1 MHSLLRIGT
10 RGSQLAL
17 WQARTVAARLESA
30 GVDVELVIIKT
41 SGDRLQSAPITDVGN
56 KRLFVKEIE
65 DALLDD
71 TIDVAVHSAKDMPAL
86 LPDGLTIA
94 ATLPRE
100 DPRDAFVLPP
110 AAQGDV
116 AAGLA
121 AAGPRAEHRHEQRQ
135 AHRPAVAGL
144 SRRRASRRFAA
155 TSTRG
160 CASSMRENTTRWCS
174 PPPACA
180 GLASATA
187 SRR

>member
-1 MHSLLRIGT
+1 MHFPLRIGT

-41 SGDRLQSAPITDVGN
+41 SGDRLQSAPISEIGT

-71 TIDVAVHSAKDMPAL
+71 SIDAAVHSAKDMPAA

-100 DPRDAFVLPP
+100 DPRDAFVLPLP
-110 AAQGDV
+110 Q
-116 AAGLA
+116 
-121 AAGPRAEHRHEQRQ
+121 Q
-135 AHRPAVAGL
+135 ADL
-144 SRRRASRRFAA
+144 
-155 TSTRG
+155 
-160 CASSMRENTTRWCS
+160 
-174 PPPACA
+174 
-180 GLASATA
+180 ATA
-187 SRR
+187 L